1 MLYKVSYPV
10 NNESKL
16 TLYLINDLELKQV
29 LMLTLTSN
37 VSALEPSFF
46 KNRSIKFG
54 GMLYK
59 GEHREK
65 EIEKLKL

>member
-10 NNESKL
+10 NNESNL

-37 VSALEPSFF
+37 VSAIRTFLF
-46 KNRSIKFG
+46 
-54 GMLYK
+54 
-59 GEHREK
+59 
-65 EIEKLKL
+65 

>member
-10 NNESKL
+10 NNEMNL

-37 VSALEPSFF
+37 VSA
-46 KNRSIKFG
+46 K
-54 GMLYK
+54 
-59 GEHREK
+59 
-65 EIEKLKL
+65 